1 MERPGVLSI
10 LIGSWLIQ
18 ISSNGIEQTEN
29 LSNHNRHK
37 VSATRF
43 IYINI

>member
-1 MERPGVLSI
+1 MKNEPLGVLSI

-18 ISSNGIEQTEN
+18 ISSNVIDQTEK

-43 IYINI
+43 IYI